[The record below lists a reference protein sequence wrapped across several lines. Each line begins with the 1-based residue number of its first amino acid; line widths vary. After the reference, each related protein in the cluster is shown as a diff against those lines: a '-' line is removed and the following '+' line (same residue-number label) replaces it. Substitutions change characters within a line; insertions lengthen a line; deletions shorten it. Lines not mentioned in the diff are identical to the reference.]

1 MHTGD
6 KKMIKDRT
14 RQIPKR
20 KRVEFRYET
29 ADALEVI
36 VSGDFNGWDQKKHV
50 MKSDG
55 RGIWKKT
62 MMLPPGQYEYKFV
75 VDGEWR
81 TDPGNPY
88 QNFNCFGSIN
98 NVLKIKN

>member
-1 MHTGD
+1 MA
-6 KKMIKDRT
+6 KIKT
-14 RQIPKR
+14 NQIPKR
-20 KRVEFRYET
+20 KRIEFQFEA
-29 ADALEVI
+29 ADARKVT
-36 VSGDFNGWDQKKHV
+36 VSGDFNGWDQKTHV
-50 MKSDG
+50 LKNVG
-55 RGIWKKT
+55 HGIWKKT

-98 NVLKIKN
+98 NVLKINH